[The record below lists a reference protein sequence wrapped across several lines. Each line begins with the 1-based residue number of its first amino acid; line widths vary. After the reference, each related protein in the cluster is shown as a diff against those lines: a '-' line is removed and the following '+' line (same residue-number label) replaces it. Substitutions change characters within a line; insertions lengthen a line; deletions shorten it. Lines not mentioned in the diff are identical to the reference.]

1 MIRCRPAGRKPAGP
15 YGRGRPWGA
24 FDQASRIAG
33 RASGMQGEIRRTRQ
47 PREEAIVAEN
57 KQAAVDELAD
67 FDATARPRAAL
78 GARR

>member
-1 MIRCRPAGRKPAGP
+1 
-15 YGRGRPWGA
+15 
-24 FDQASRIAG
+24 
-33 RASGMQGEIRRTRQ
+33 MQGEIRRTRQ